1 MQKQIHLT
9 SFEFSGVCYLNYA
22 QEINTYRQ
30 FRIYIAGCDGVAISH
45 LSYSTAMPLKHLA
58 HLILHW

>member
-1 MQKQIHLT
+1 MQKQIQLI

-30 FRIYIAGCDGVAISH
+30 FRLYIAGCDQVATPQ
-45 LSYSTAMPLKHLA
+45 LSYSTAMPVEHLA
-58 HLILHW
+58 CLILHW